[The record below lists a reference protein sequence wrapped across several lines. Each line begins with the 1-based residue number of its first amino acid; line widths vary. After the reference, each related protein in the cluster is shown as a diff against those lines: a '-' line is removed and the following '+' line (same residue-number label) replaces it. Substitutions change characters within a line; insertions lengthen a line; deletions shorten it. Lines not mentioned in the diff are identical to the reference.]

1 MNIPSATVLASSNV
15 NDWPSPDKCLTRLH
29 WVRLRY
35 GSVFRS
41 AGASTLQITP
51 HAADFASCAMF
62 NSHGQL
68 LPFNQSFQALH
79 DAPRSIHTESRVEQE
94 HGMFRITSFRCVGP
108 FSLRGKKRP
117 IHAPVAPA
125 PSKIPYGGF
134 SPVRLQAGS
143 QRRPSLARPAY
154 TTPEW
159 RSRLCAFNSVV
170 RAYAQAAHTASDT
183 THPPSGPWLRHRLC
197 CPAASLLTMAT
208 SEALAF
214 RYVLFVSSAAFLNT
228 RASPFYSAC
237 PLARAIVLTPVV
249 SSDFI
254 RLFIHHRCCFHPVC
268 RDSATTSSNQSG
280 PAGCFT
286 RLQRSLDATARFH
299 RSPCPAKAFTS
310 ELALQMSPPNSVGYD
325 YVDNNQFPRLVFHQ
339 QDKQPYGL
347 HTHETHHEITET
359 HENTRNFLSPFESKN
374 SSCVCFSVPLCLC
387 G

>member
-1 MNIPSATVLASSNV
+1 MEAGLTAMRFVITVVQTLGSSPRRWERADHQVAGFISYHLSRSTIYHSSFDITVPTHGN
-15 NDWPSPDKCLTRLH
+15 TR
-29 WVRLRY
+29 W
-35 GSVFRS
+35 
-41 AGASTLQITP
+41 IT
-51 HAADFASCAMF
+51 
-62 NSHGQL
+62 Q
-68 LPFNQSFQALH
+68 
-79 DAPRSIHTESRVEQE
+79 SRVEQE

-183 THPPSGPWLRHRLC
+183 THPPSGPWLRHRLWLSGGLIAYYGHIRGSGIPLRLIC
-197 CPAASLLTMAT
+197 FVRS
-208 SEALAF
+208 
-214 RYVLFVSSAAFLNT
+214 VLKHQSF
-228 RASPFYSAC
+228 PFYSAC

-325 YVDNNQFPRLVFHQ
+325 YLDNNQFPRLVFHQ

-347 HTHETHHEITET
+347 HVE
-359 HENTRNFLSPFESKN
+359 
-374 SSCVCFSVPLCLC
+374 
-387 G
+387 